1 MEQHNNFILAEIK
14 ISVLMILNSAGIVA
28 GVHEFLQL
36 FLLLLTCGYTGFRL
50 YLLYK
55 EKM

>member
-1 MEQHNNFILAEIK
+1 
-14 ISVLMILNSAGIVA
+14 MILNSAGIVA